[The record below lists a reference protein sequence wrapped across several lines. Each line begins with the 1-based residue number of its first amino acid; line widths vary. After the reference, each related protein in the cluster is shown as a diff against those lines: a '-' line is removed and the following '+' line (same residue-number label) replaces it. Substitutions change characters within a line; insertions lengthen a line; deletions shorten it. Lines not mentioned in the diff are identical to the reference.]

1 MFYILADGLVSM
13 DVISD
18 VVEGEDIVVC
28 INLAGSASILGDFL
42 EVTIQVS
49 DTTKTG

>member
-18 VVEGEDIVVC
+18 VVC

-49 DTTKTG
+49 DTKRRVSAYIG